1 MLPRSKLLL
10 SLSCAGLALAAF
22 APRAQAASILDDF
35 STSSA
40 PIDCNTG
47 VTCTTSN
54 PINVDFSA
62 TRIVTVTDDASVT
75 INSVMAGQLVY
86 SATDGTAD
94 ILLRYDLGN
103 QDITDGGGNLDFVI
117 GVISSD
123 IAAAGALTVTI
134 TDASAGSDTEA
145 FNLVAS
151 GSAYELSRT
160 LSDFAVDLQHV
171 NRIEIGIANRS
182 GNVSL
187 DYVLTPEPSTAGML
201 MLGLLGLARA
211 GRRVRA

>member
-10 SLSCAGLALAAF
+10 SLASFGLTLAAF
-22 APRAQAASILDDF
+22 APRAEAASILDDF
-35 STSSA
+35 STNSA

-75 INSVMAGQLVY
+75 INTGVAGQLVY
-86 SATDGTAD
+86 TATDGTAD

-103 QDITDGGGNLDFVI
+103 QDITDSGLNLDFVI

-123 IAAAGALTVTI
+123 IAASNALTVTI
-134 TDASAGSDTEA
+134 TDASAVSDTEA

-151 GSAYELSRT
+151 GSPYLLSRA
-160 LSDFAVDLQHV
+160 LSDFAVDLAHV

-182 GNVSL
+182 GNISL
-187 DYVLTPEPSTAGML
+187 DYVLTPEPATASMM
-201 MLGLLGLARA
+201 MLGLLGLAHA
-211 GRRVRA
+211 GRRTRA